1 MPKGKDHGEKLKNI
15 EKKLI
20 NEAKKE
26 LRDVKFK
33 VVDVQSQND
42 LKKKEKRQKEEKI
55 ELLKSKLRKRALD
68 AQKVVNRAIDV
79 GEADKV

>member
-1 MPKGKDHGEKLKNI
+1 MPKGKDHSEKLKNI

-55 ELLKSKLRKRALD
+55 ELMKSKLRKRALD